1 MLENGGFLI
10 VLTYPDSEKGFC
22 LKAACVP
29 AEQNLIRMFGVM
41 DGSDTS
47 AADIASLNTYVTAF
61 VQIFVDQENTIH
73 IYISCYCDGDT
84 AVKCEDMSLI
94 MHCENDCGSIVWK
107 TRHCYCP
114 LYKFTHT

>member
-22 LKAACVP
+22 FKAACVL

-47 AADIASLNTYVTAF
+47 AADIAES
-61 VQIFVDQENTIH
+61 E
-73 IYISCYCDGDT
+73 
-84 AVKCEDMSLI
+84 
-94 MHCENDCGSIVWK
+94 
-107 TRHCYCP
+107 
-114 LYKFTHT
+114 

>member
-22 LKAACVP
+22 FKAACVL

-47 AADIASLNTYVTAF
+47 AADIAESEYIYVTTF
-61 VQIFVDQENTIH
+61 VQIFVDQENTIY
-73 IYISCYCDGDT
+73 IYIYI
-84 AVKCEDMSLI
+84 L
-94 MHCENDCGSIVWK
+94 
-107 TRHCYCP
+107 
-114 LYKFTHT
+114 LL

>member
-22 LKAACVP
+22 FKAACVL

-47 AADIASLNTYVTAF
+47 AADIAESEYMYVTTF
-61 VQIFVDQENTIH
+61 VQIFVDQENTIY
-73 IYISCYCDGDT
+73 IYIYI
-84 AVKCEDMSLI
+84 L
-94 MHCENDCGSIVWK
+94 
-107 TRHCYCP
+107 
-114 LYKFTHT
+114 LL

>member
-22 LKAACVP
+22 FKAACVL

-47 AADIASLNTYVTAF
+47 AADIAESEYMYVTTF
-61 VQIFVDQENTIH
+61 VQIFVDQENTIY
-73 IYISCYCDGDT
+73 IYIYIYWIT
-84 AVKCEDMSLI
+84 YMRLQY
-94 MHCENDCGSIVWK
+94 
-107 TRHCYCP
+107 TRLLRIIIWFNNFHG
-114 LYKFTHT
+114 L

>member
-22 LKAACVP
+22 FKAACVL

-47 AADIASLNTYVTAF
+47 AADIAESEYIYVTTF
-61 VQIFVDQENTIH
+61 VQIF
-73 IYISCYCDGDT
+73 
-84 AVKCEDMSLI
+84 AVRSP
-94 MHCENDCGSIVWK
+94 SQ
-107 TRHCYCP
+107 
-114 LYKFTHT
+114 